1 MSDERCHWC
10 SEPRSIHGTEG
21 RPPDACEWDMQTM
34 HYTPCSAIDER
45 IKFVTVAGPIDSPLS
60 MAYQAH
66 MREVAAQSADEEPDS
81 LDAAWAEA
89 EATRRGWVVQ
99 GLHAFVEET
108 SEHGVITGWEAQAMD
123 PLARFSERG
132 EGPTPAAA
140 LRALAA
146 KLRMLPVMDTTR

>member
-1 MSDERCHWC
+1 MSDYREEMARACFGANGNLMPW
-10 SEPRSIHGTEG
+10 R
-21 RPPDACEWDMQTM
+21 DAPEKLRDGWR
-34 HYTPCSAIDER
+34 A
-45 IKFVTVAGPIDSPLS
+45 VADDVISQL
-60 MAYQAH
+60 
-66 MREVAAQSADEEPDS
+66 PDS

-146 KLRMLPVMDTTR
+146 KLRMLPVVDTTR